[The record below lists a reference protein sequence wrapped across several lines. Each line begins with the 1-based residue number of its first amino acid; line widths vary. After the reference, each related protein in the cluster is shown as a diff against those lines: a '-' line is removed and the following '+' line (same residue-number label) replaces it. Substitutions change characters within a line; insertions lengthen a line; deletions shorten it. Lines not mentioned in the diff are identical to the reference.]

1 MLRGL
6 PQIPDLNLMERLL
19 LRKDFLAAARSPS
32 RAVKA
37 CVVQMRARDDAAVA
51 RVGFTVT
58 KKLGNAVTRNR
69 IRRRL
74 KEAVR
79 TGLAGEFQ
87 PGRDYVIIG
96 RAATGTRDFDAL
108 VSDIRS
114 ALDILHGQTH
124 RSPAADITK
133 GQERP

>member
-6 PQIPDLNLMERLL
+6 PLIPDLNPMERLL

-37 CVVQMRARDDAAVA
+37 CVVQMRVRADDKPA

-58 KKLGNAVTRNR
+58 KKLGNAIKRNR

-79 TGLAGEFQ
+79 TALHDDFR

-96 RAATGTRDFDAL
+96 RAATEGRDFAAL

-114 ALDILHGQTH
+114 ALDTLHAHT
-124 RSPAADITK
+124 RSSAADIAK

>member
-37 CVVQMRARDDAAVA
+37 CVVQMRVRDDAAVA

-69 IRRRL
+69 IL

>member
-1 MLRGL
+1 
-6 PQIPDLNLMERLL
+6 MERLL

-37 CVVQMRARDDAAVA
+37 CVVQMRHRDDQGGA

-74 KEAVR
+74 KEAAR
-79 TGLAGEFQ
+79 TAFEGAFQ
-87 PGRDYVIIG
+87 PGHDYVIIG
-96 RAATGTRDFDAL
+96 RAATQGCKFATL
-108 VSDIRS
+108 VSDMRQ
-114 ALDILHGQTH
+114 ALDSLHSQT
-124 RSPAADITK
+124 RPNTAREITK
-133 GQERP
+133 GVERP